1 MLYRFHGRTPSIG
14 KGTYVSELAQVI
26 GEVIIGDHCYI
37 GHGAILRGDYGR
49 IEIGDGTA
57 VEEGVIIHAPPD
69 HFNRIGRRVTLGH
82 GAILHGSSIGDGAVI
97 GMGAVLSI
105 LSDIGEG
112 AIVAEGA
119 LVKWGQKIPAR
130 MVAVGNPAEVK
141 RPVSP
146 KDEEVWAFGKQLYV
160 DLAKRYLASG
170 LEPVGIDQCRRGGD
184 PAGGATQG
192 R

>member
-1 MLYRFHGRTPSIG
+1 MLYRFEGRTPSIG
-14 KGTYVSELAQVI
+14 QGTYVSELAQVI

-69 HFNRIGRRVTLGH
+69 HLNRIGRRVTLGH

-105 LSDIGEG
+105 LSEIGAG

-119 LVKWGQKIPAR
+119 LVKWGQKIPDR

-141 RPVSP
+141 RAVSP
-146 KDEEVWAFGKQLYV
+146 KDEEIWAFGKQLYV
-160 DLAKRYLASG
+160 DLAKRYLASD
-170 LEPVGIDQCRRGGD
+170 LEPVGIEQCRYGCPPGEVT
-184 PAGGATQG
+184 A
-192 R
+192 